1 VKTEPRVDL
10 GELKMDMEKIAK
22 WAFTAFVILAVV
34 MGLAVGYMAYNNDP
48 NYANANAYVTLV
60 MLVLGVL
67 VGLVSITAKEA
78 MPFMIATI
86 ALIVASS
93 ANVWH
98 PLETIHPL
106 LSDWA
111 TAILNFIV
119 AFAAPAAVINAIK
132 AAFAMAREK

>member
-1 VKTEPRVDL
+1 VKTESRVDL
-10 GELKMDMEKIAK
+10 GELNMDMERIAK
-22 WAFTAFVILAVV
+22 WAFTVFVILAIV
-34 MGLAVGYMAYNNDP
+34 MGLAIGYMAYNNDP
-48 NYANANAYVTLV
+48 NYANTNAYVTLI
-60 MLVLGVL
+60 MLILGVI

-119 AFAAPAAVINAIK
+119 AFAAPAAVINAVK
-132 AAFAMAREK
+132 AVFAMAREK

>member
-1 VKTEPRVDL
+1 
-10 GELKMDMEKIAK
+10 MDMEKIAK
-22 WAFTAFVILAVV
+22 WAFIIFVILAIV
-34 MGLAVGYMAYNNDP
+34 MGLAVGSMAYNNDP
-48 NYANANAYVTLV
+48 NYANANAYVTLI
-60 MLVLGVL
+60 MLILGVI

-93 ANVWH
+93 TNVWH

-132 AAFAMAREK
+132 AVFAMAREK